1 MANYYDILDVK
12 KDASKEQI
20 KKAYE
25 IIESMGHN
33 MNNIKEEIEL
43 NKYINSQLSKKEL
56 YKKIESQIKLIKI
69 NF

>member
-1 MANYYDILDVK
+1 MNSI
-12 KDASKEQI
+12 KEQI
-20 KKAYE
+20 KKAYG
-25 IIESMGHN
+25 IIESMGYN